1 MLIQLYNKYV
11 FVMDKDSPML
21 LVFATLV
28 GMAFGGFFFGLA
40 GAVFGGI
47 IGLVTYAAT
56 VDDLTKD
63 SENTDSTDD

>member
-1 MLIQLYNKYV
+1 M
-11 FVMDKDSPML
+11 FVMEKDSPIL

-28 GMAFGGFFFGLA
+28 GMALGGFFFGLV
-40 GAVFGGI
+40 GLVFGGI